1 MNRPPPANAEVQAI
15 AKRVLEALRSDISR
29 ASTEATIAASAS
41 ARLRALGLTDT
52 WYHDCPALVLLGK
65 RSCLSASGR
74 GYVPATDPVGDYNL
88 VTVDLSPSRGSAWG
102 DCARSFAVE
111 AGRVVDAPGD
121 PEFAA
126 GFAAEARLHAAMR
139 EFVQPG
145 TSFHSLYEFGNDLI
159 VAEGFENLD
168 FRGNLGHSIETLLAR
183 RQFIERGNR
192 NSLGD
197 VSCFTFEPHI
207 RVRGGRWGFKHE
219 NIYYFDGTG
228 AVVEL

>member
-1 MNRPPPANAEVQAI
+1 AI

-29 ASTEATIAASAS
+29 ASTEATIAASAA

-52 WYHDCPALVLLGK
+52 WYHDCPALVLLGT

-74 GYVPATDPVGDYNL
+74 EYVPATDPVGDHNL
-88 VTVDLSPSRGSAWG
+88 VTVDLSPSQGCVWG
-102 DCARSFAVE
+102 DCARSFAIE
-111 AGRVVDAPGD
+111 GGRVVAAPFD
-121 PEFAA
+121 PEFGA

-139 EFVQPG
+139 KFVQPG

-159 VAEGFENLD
+159 AAQDFENLD
-168 FRGNLGHSIETLLAR
+168 FRGNLGHSIETRLAGR
-183 RQFIERGNR
+183 WFIERNNWNR
-192 NSLGD
+192 LGD

-207 RVRGGRWGFKHE
+207 RVRGGQWGFKHE